1 MTPHQIQIVQESFVK
16 VLPIAPAAAELFY
29 ARLFEIDPN
38 LKRLFKKDMKEQGR
52 MLMAMIGGAVR
63 GLDNPAP
70 LIPVLKDLGA
80 RHVGYGVEEHHYDTV
95 GEALIWTLQKGLGE
109 AFTDELCDAWVAAYQ
124 LLSSVMLQGARD
136 VQLAKAA

>member
-1 MTPHQIQIVQESFVK
+1 MTPHQVQIVQESFVK

-124 LLSSVMLQGARD
+124 LLASVMQQGARD
-136 VQLAKAA
+136 VQLAQAA